1 MKCPVC
7 GGAELIHDIRDLA
20 YTYKGKTITI
30 PAVVGDFC
38 PACGEAILELGEARR
53 TSDLMLQF
61 NTKLDY
67 PKSSD

>member
-38 PACGEAILELGEARR
+38 PACGEAILELGEA
-53 TSDLMLQF
+53 SVD
-61 NTKLDY
+61 
-67 PKSSD
+67 SSAQLSQ